1 MPDPLKFGPYVS
13 TALPSSTLQTI
24 RRLRQIFGTVALCAT
39 ASLSLASIAGAQS
52 SPDQSIGV
60 VPGTRVRVS
69 APTLVA
75 PLVANFLH
83 VKGDTA
89 VFMEDAAARGI
100 WSIRIAEI
108 TSLERSGGEQRM
120 NADYMMRGGLIGG
133 GVGAVG
139 GILFAASAKPSD
151 ASKKYNRLTTGLVG
165 AGAGALVGVLVGS
178 RFSKEGW
185 VPVPLRRMSVVPSR
199 DGVTLGTRFVF

>member
-1 MPDPLKFGPYVS
+1 MPDSLKFGPYVIIASPFS
-13 TALPSSTLQTI
+13 TFHTI
-24 RRLRQIFGTVALCAT
+24 RRLRQIFGTVALCAA
-39 ASLSLASIAGAQS
+39 ASISLAPLAGAQS
-52 SPDQSIGV
+52 STDQSIGV

-108 TSLERSGGEQRM
+108 TSLERSGGEKRM
-120 NADYMMRGGLIGG
+120 NADYMMRGGVIGG
-133 GVGAVG
+133 GIGALG
-139 GILFAASAKPSD
+139 GVLFAASAKPSD
-151 ASKKYNRLTTGLVG
+151 DSKKYNRLTTGLVG

-185 VPVPLRRMSVVPSR
+185 VPVPLRRMSVLPSR
-199 DGVTLGTRFVF
+199 DGVTLGARLVF

>member
-1 MPDPLKFGPYVS
+1 MPDSLKFCLHVNP
-13 TALPSSTLQTI
+13 ALPFPTLQTI
-24 RRLRQIFGTVALCAT
+24 RRLRQIIETFALCAA
-39 ASLSLASIAGAQS
+39 ASLSLASTVSAQAV
-52 SPDQSIGV
+52 DQSIGV

-75 PLVANFLH
+75 PLIANFLH

-120 NADYMMRGGLIGG
+120 NGDYMLRGGLVGG
-133 GVGAVG
+133 GIGALG
-139 GILFAASAKPSD
+139 GIVFASSAKPSD
-151 ASKKYNRLTTGLVG
+151 DSRKYNRLTTGLVG

-185 VPVPLRRMSVVPSR
+185 IPVPLRRMSFAPSR
-199 DGVTLGTRFVF
+199 TGVRLGASLVF